1 MAAGPELTNKENSA
15 LSSMSKDLHFLWLE
29 PLAKDFPCV
38 LFPVSSAFSFSA
50 VLGRVAVL
58 LPGGTVGMVWGRA
71 AFPPVLLRRF
81 ILGWE
86 AMVCVY
92 P

>member
-29 PLAKDFPCV
+29 PLAKDFSLRP
-38 LFPVSSAFSFSA
+38 FPSQFCFLLSA